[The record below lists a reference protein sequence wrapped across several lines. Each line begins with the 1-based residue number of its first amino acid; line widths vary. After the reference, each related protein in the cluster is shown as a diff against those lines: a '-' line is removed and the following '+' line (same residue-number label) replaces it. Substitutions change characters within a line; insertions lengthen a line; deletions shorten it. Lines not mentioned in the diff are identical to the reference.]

1 MGDIMKEAF
10 EKAGIKS
17 TEQQKQKSGG
27 PGKAANKKEKF
38 ALDKDYPAQ
47 ADRIIQEYKQ
57 EMGRN
62 YNQFTTSKIRNIL
75 AKVSEIYNDVSI
87 SQNEFLD
94 SDIQNRIAYLK
105 VRLIYECGR
114 EPKVIKPFVDKAGLV
129 DLLDEIGNDRQ
140 RLIDFAHYMEALVAY
155 HRFYGGND

>member
-10 EKAGIKS
+10 EKAGLKS
-17 TEQQKQKSGG
+17 TENQKQRPSG
-27 PGKAANKKEKF
+27 PGKPAAKKF
-38 ALDKDYPAQ
+38 TLDKDYPAQ

-87 SQNEFLD
+87 SQNDFLD

-105 VRLIYECGR
+105 IRLIYECGR
-114 EPKVIKPFVDKAGLV
+114 EPRVIKPFVDKAGLV
-129 DLLDEIGNDRQ
+129 ELLDGIGNDKQ

-155 HRFYGGND
+155 HRFYGGSDK